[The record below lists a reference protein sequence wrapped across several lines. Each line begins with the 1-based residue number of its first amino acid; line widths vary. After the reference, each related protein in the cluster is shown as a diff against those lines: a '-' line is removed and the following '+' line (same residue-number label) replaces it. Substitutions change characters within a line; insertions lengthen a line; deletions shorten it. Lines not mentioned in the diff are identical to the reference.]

1 MRLGLGLGID
11 RTQILEA
18 VYIAG
23 AGEAL
28 TMTDGTALTQTDDTT
43 TLDTTE

>member
-11 RTQILEA
+11 RTQILEE
-18 VYIAG
+18 VELVG